1 MNDLITTTNEI
12 KKIDISLNYG
22 EIFFTTGETFSVVY
36 ENMPE
41 EDFDI
46 KEDGGC
52 LSIHDKRKGNIRLF
66 GKKAVYSPVL
76 RITTP
81 AAYSFEAVSL
91 ATGAC
96 EVHAES
102 LAANTLL
109 TKMGAGEFHVKELN
123 ISAHASI
130 ESGAGEVHVGTG
142 HINNLNI
149 SSGAGEIHIQ
159 AALTGDS
166 YITAGVGEICLQ
178 LLGNPDDYSATVSKG
193 IGRLCVNGFTSGNG
207 MTYGSG
213 PNRVNVTGGVGE
225 IRIDFSEI

>member
-1 MNDLITTTNEI
+1 MNDIITTTNEI

-22 EIFFTTGETFSVVY
+22 EMFFTTGETLSVVY

-41 EDFDI
+41 EDFEI
-46 KEDGGC
+46 KEDGNC
-52 LSIHDKRKGNIRLF
+52 LSIQDKRKRNIRLF
-66 GKKAVYSPVL
+66 GKKQEYSPVI
-76 RITTP
+76 RITIP
-81 AAYSFEAVSL
+81 ATHTFEDISL
-91 ATGAC
+91 ATGAS

-102 LAANTLL
+102 LTTNVLSL
-109 TKMGAGEFHVKELN
+109 KMGAGEFHAKELN
-123 ISAHASI
+123 VSAHASI

-166 YITAGVGEICLQ
+166 YITAGVGEIRLQ

-193 IGRLCVNGFTSGNG
+193 IGRLCVNGFSSGNG

-213 PNRVNVTGGVGE
+213 PNHVKITGGVGE
-225 IRIDFSEI
+225 IEITI

>member
-1 MNDLITTTNEI
+1 MNDIITTTNEI
-12 KKIDISLNYG
+12 KKIDISLNFG
-22 EIFFTTGETFSVVY
+22 EMFFTTGEALSVVY

-41 EDFDI
+41 EDFEI
-46 KEDGGC
+46 KEDGDC
-52 LSIHDKRKGNIRLF
+52 LSIKDKRKGNIRLF
-66 GKKAVYSPVL
+66 GKKRDYSPVI
-76 RITTP
+76 RITVP
-81 AAYSFEAVSL
+81 AEHSFEAISL

-96 EVHAES
+96 EVHADALTTNVFS
-102 LAANTLL
+102 L
-109 TKMGAGEFHVKELN
+109 KMGAGEFHAKELN
-123 ISAHASI
+123 VSAHASI
-130 ESGAGEVHVGTG
+130 ESGAGEVHVRAG

-166 YITAGVGEICLQ
+166 YITAGVGEIRLQ

-213 PNRVNVTGGVGE
+213 PNHVKITGGVGE
-225 IRIDFSEI
+225 IEITI